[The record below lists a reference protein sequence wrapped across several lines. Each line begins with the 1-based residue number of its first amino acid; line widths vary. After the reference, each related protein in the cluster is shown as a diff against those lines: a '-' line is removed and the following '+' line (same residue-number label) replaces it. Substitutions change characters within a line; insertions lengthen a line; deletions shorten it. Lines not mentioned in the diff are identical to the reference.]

1 MYYLYKSIFYLLT
14 WVGYIIMIPAVP
26 LGYISNFLC
35 NLGSKVRKY
44 AILKYPAKYQ
54 NDAKMAE
61 IKDRVSI

>member
-35 NLGSKVRKY
+35 DLGSKVRKY
-44 AILKYPAKYQ
+44 AILRYPEKYQ
-54 NDAKMAE
+54 NDAKMAYINE
-61 IKDRVSI
+61 RKSM

>member
-35 NLGSKVRKY
+35 DLGSKVRKY
-44 AILKYPAKYQ
+44 AILKYPAK
-54 NDAKMAE
+54 
-61 IKDRVSI
+61 

>member
-1 MYYLYKSIFYLLT
+1 MYYLYKSMFYLLT
-14 WVGYIIMIPAVP
+14 WVGCIIMIPAVP

-35 NLGSKVRKY
+35 DLGSKVRKY

-61 IKDRVSI
+61 IKDRISI